1 MGGVR
6 VAGRCLETRS
16 GRALRLHIA
25 RRWGTSQAPARARR
39 QPVRAAISVLFAFI
53 LKANDNG
60 DYFPVWG
67 TCLGHEEL
75 TYLSSGELLL
85 VNTKTE
91 GSAFPLNFTSGET
104 ALTSR
109 I

>member
-1 MGGVR
+1 MGNWKVLRNLFRKTAQTARHQELGDIP
-6 VAGRCLETRS
+6 GSSTRF
-16 GRALRLHIA
+16 
-25 RRWGTSQAPARARR
+25 R
-39 QPVRAAISVLFAFI
+39 QPLSVAVSVRFAFI

-75 TYLSSGELLL
+75 TYLTSGEILLI
-85 VNTKTE
+85 NTKTE

-104 ALTSR
+104 ALTSH